1 MDKSLQKQRDKQQM
15 KPRKNRKIKNTNQ
28 NNKSRRKKNKVR
40 KKRHCHTTKQLNEK
54 EFEIANSTLKEKCL
68 SV

>member
-1 MDKSLQKQRDKQQM
+1 MDKSLPKQRDKQQM

-40 KKRHCHTTKQLNEK
+40 KKK
-54 EFEIANSTLKEKCL
+54 TLPYNKIVKWKRI
-68 SV
+68 